1 MSDKKFKFDY
11 GDVKKN
17 ISENQKLEKESFN
30 NLRQNKKNNKVVFN
44 DFNKTNEI
52 LLENNFDLS
61 RQSKFNIDIGNDLRK
76 SKSSRFDSTDFD
88 KNGNYINK
96 KLLNI
101 KFTKF
106 NDYTNESSNELV
118 PLNSLEENYS
128 NF

>member
-1 MSDKKFKFDY
+1 MFDKKFKFDY